1 MKRIAYRFLAAISAA
16 RVGRARV
23 GAGALARP
31 RLRRDSRP
39 GCPSRAQLGSCLRSR
54 QLWMPQRL
62 LYTTLLTLTSTIAPT
77 NATAETRP
85 HYGGTL
91 RVTMQSAPAA
101 LDLPANATPADYW
114 DMARNLSLIGDTLVG
129 LDALGRPQPALAVA
143 WQSDASAR
151 HWQFTLRRGV
161 KFHDGSAASP
171 GAIAQILG
179 ALHPGW
185 TVRASADSVSIDSET
200 AIPSLLAELA
210 LPRNLVLKRNGN
222 GNNNRFPIGTGP
234 FLVAEWQPGKRLKLA
249 ANEESWAG
257 RPFVDAIEIEFGK
270 SLRDQ
275 AIALELDRTDLI
287 ETAPQAANGSQRRG
301 ASTSLSLPVELLA
314 LVFSTNSKVQDP
326 RLREALALAIERKPI
341 QSVLLKGAG
350 EPAAGILPNWM
361 TGYSAVFSSQ
371 ANPQRARTLLA
382 GSRQPALN
390 LSYDPRDPQTQLIA
404 ERIALNAREVGITV
418 QVSLSGAEDIR
429 LVRAVLPS
437 PDPATSLGEAARQLG
452 LPQPA
457 FPAIRGNSQDD
468 HSLADLYQAERSLLD
483 GYAVIPLFHLP
494 VASAASVRVRAWE
507 PDRLAEWSG
516 AELSLAD
523 LWLADAWLAD
533 RRTADSH
540 PADSHLNEARPE
552 AGAR

>member
-1 MKRIAYRFLAAISAA
+1 MRRIAYRFLAAISAA
-16 RVGRARV
+16 SVRVRTARV
-23 GAGALARP
+23 GTARVGPGALVRP
-31 RLRRDSRP
+31 RLPRDSRP
-39 GCPSRAQLGSCLRSR
+39 GCPSRANLGSCLRSR
-54 QLWMPQRL
+54 QLWIRQSLRCAALM
-62 LYTTLLTLTSTIAPT
+62 TLMIALT
-77 NATAETRP
+77 NATADTRP

-91 RVTMQSAPAA
+91 RIMMQSAPNA

-114 DMARNLSLIGDTLVG
+114 DIARTLSLIGDTLVK

-143 WQSDASAR
+143 WQSDPSTR

-185 TVRASADSVSIDSET
+185 NVRASSDSVSIDSET
-200 AIPSLLAELA
+200 AMPSLLAELA
-210 LPRNLVLKRNGN
+210 LPRNLLLKHTSND
-222 GNNNRFPIGTGP
+222 NRLPIGTGP

-249 ANEESWAG
+249 ANEENWAG

-275 AIALELDRTDLI
+275 AIALELDKTDVI
-287 ETAPQAANGSQRRG
+287 ETAPQAAKGSQRHGR
-301 ASTSLSLPVELLA
+301 SSSSSLPVELLA
-314 LVFSTNSKVQDP
+314 LVFSANSKAQDP
-326 RLREALALAIERKPI
+326 RFREALALAIDRKPI

-371 ANPQRARTLLA
+371 ANPQRARTLLT
-382 GSRQPALN
+382 GSRQPTLN
-390 LSYDPRDPQTQLIA
+390 LNYDPRDPQAQLIA
-404 ERIALNAREVGITV
+404 ERIALNAREGGITV

-437 PDPATSLGEAARQLG
+437 PDPATSLVETARQLG
-452 LPQPA
+452 VPQPP
-457 FPAIRGNSQDD
+457 FPTTPRGNSLD
-468 HSLADLYQAERSLLD
+468 DLYQAERSLLD

-494 VASAASVRVRAWE
+494 VASAASARVRDWE
-507 PDRLAEWSG
+507 PDQIGDWSG
-516 AELSLAD
+516 ARSSIANV
-523 LWLADAWLAD
+523 WLND
-533 RRTADSH
+533 RRQSA
-540 PADSHLNEARPE
+540 ARPE
-552 AGAR
+552 AGSR